1 MIAIAL
7 TGGFE
12 SEAGG
17 EENTAAAAAARDVR
31 LAGVKRRRRP
41 RGDGEPPAVFV
52 VSIFLVLFCLCWR
65 AREIFIF
72 GSIMRGRGVS
82 NEWTQ
87 RYNQMLERYAR
98 YEIYA

>member
-52 VSIFLVLFCLCWR
+52 VSIFLCCFVLCWQ

-72 GSIMRGRGVS
+72 GSIIARFGEFPMNGRKD
-82 NEWTQ
+82 TTKC
-87 RYNQMLERYAR
+87 
-98 YEIYA
+98 